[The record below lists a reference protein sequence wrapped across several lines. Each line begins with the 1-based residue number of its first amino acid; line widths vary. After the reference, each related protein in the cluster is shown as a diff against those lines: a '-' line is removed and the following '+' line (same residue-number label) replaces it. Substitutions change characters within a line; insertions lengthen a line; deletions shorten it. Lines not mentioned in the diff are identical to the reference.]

1 MGERERQRLDKIL
14 TAITNDSRETFGD
27 KLEAVILY
35 GSYARG
41 DYDEDSD
48 IDVMVL
54 VNMDR
59 EALLNYERGFS
70 RLASRLSLA
79 DDDCTTISLL
89 LNSWPH
95 VEKWLPHI
103 PFYQNVMRAGDVY
116 KRQHFCRIFI
126 DNSRFFYQKSSTVSH
141 LAINANF
148 IPENFY
154 SSSCRAY

>member
-103 PFYQNVMRAGDVY
+103 PFYQNVMRAGV
-116 KRQHFCRIFI
+116 RIR
-126 DNSRFFYQKSSTVSH
+126 S
-141 LAINANF
+141 
-148 IPENFY
+148 
-154 SSSCRAY
+154 